1 MILAVGCVTLAIWM
15 YMVAARGGFWRV
27 SPRAEFDAPTPLAA
41 WPGVT
46 AIIPARDEA
55 ETVGRTIASLLQQ
68 DYPGALN
75 IVLVDDCSRDATAEI
90 ARQAAA
96 ASGMSTR
103 LTVLRGQPLPSGWT
117 GKLWALKQG
126 VDAAL
131 RDAWP
136 KYLLFTDADIV
147 HGEKSLRDLVAR
159 AERDNDV
166 LVSVMAE
173 LCCKSFAERCT
184 VPAFIFFFQM
194 LYPFR
199 WVNRPDHATAA
210 AAGGCMLVNTEALH
224 AAGGI
229 DALRGEIIDDCAL
242 ARKLKRVGPIWL
254 GFSRRVRSIRSYGGF
269 APVREMV
276 TRSAYA
282 ELRFSPLRLCLAVLG
297 MAIVFLTPP
306 LIIILSAGRA
316 VAADLACL
324 LMLIAF
330 QPILRFYRLSP
341 LWALGLPAIAA
352 LYTVWTVQSALQY
365 RSGRGGFW
373 KGRVQAPVGG
383 SPVGGE
389 PRGR

>member
-27 SPRAEFDAPTPLAA
+27 SPRAEFDPSFQPAA
-41 WPGVT
+41 WPVV
-46 AIIPARDEA
+46 IVVIPARDEA
-55 ETVGRTIASLLQQ
+55 ETVGRTVASLLEQ
-68 DYPGALN
+68 DYPGELN

-96 ASGMSTR
+96 AAPSR
-103 LTVLRGQPLPSGWT
+103 LMLLRGRPLPPGWT
-117 GKLWALKQG
+117 GKMWALKQG

-131 RDAWP
+131 HDTRP

-147 HGEKSLRDLVAR
+147 HGESSLRDLVCR
-159 AERDNDV
+159 AERDNHM

-173 LCCKSFAERCT
+173 LCCKSFAERCM

-199 WVNRPDHATAA
+199 WVSRADHATAA
-210 AAGGCMLVNTEALH
+210 AAGGCMLVNAEALQ

-229 DALRGEIIDDCAL
+229 EAIRSEVIDDCAL

-254 GFSRRVRSIRSYGGF
+254 GFSRYVRSIRSYGGF
-269 APVREMV
+269 APIREMV

-297 MAIVFLTPP
+297 MTIVFLLPP
-306 LIIILSAGRA
+306 LIAILSGGRA

-324 LMLIAF
+324 LMLLAF

-341 LWALGLPAIAA
+341 LWALVLPAIAA

-383 SPVGGE
+383 EPGG
-389 PRGR
+389 R

>member
-1 MILAVGCVTLAIWM
+1 MTAVAFPGTTAGTSATLTQ
-15 YMVAARGGFWRV
+15 
-27 SPRAEFDAPTPLAA
+27 PDAFALPLAA
-41 WPGVT
+41 WPDVT

-55 ETVGRTIASLLQQ
+55 ETVGRTVASLLGQ
-68 DYPGALN
+68 DYPGELN

-96 ASGMSTR
+96 AAPSR
-103 LTVLRGQPLPSGWT
+103 LTVLGGRPLPAGWT
-117 GKLWALKQG
+117 GKMWALKQG

-131 RDAWP
+131 SNHNA

-147 HGEKSLRDLVAR
+147 HGEKSLRDLVCG
-159 AERDNDV
+159 AERDNQV

-173 LCCKSFAERCT
+173 LCCRSFAERCT

-199 WVNRPDHATAA
+199 WVGRPDRATAA
-210 AAGGCMLVNTEALH
+210 AAGGCMLVKAQALE

-229 DALRGEIIDDCAL
+229 DAIRGEVIDDCAL

-254 GFSRRVRSIRSYGGF
+254 GFSRHVRSIRSYGGF
-269 APVREMV
+269 APIREMV

-282 ELRFSPLRLCLAVLG
+282 ELGFSPLRLCLAVIG
-297 MAIVFLTPP
+297 MAVVFIAP
-306 LIIILSAGRA
+306 LLLVILSAGRA

-341 LWALGLPAIAA
+341 LWALVLPAVAA

-383 SPVGGE
+383 EPGG
-389 PRGR
+389 R